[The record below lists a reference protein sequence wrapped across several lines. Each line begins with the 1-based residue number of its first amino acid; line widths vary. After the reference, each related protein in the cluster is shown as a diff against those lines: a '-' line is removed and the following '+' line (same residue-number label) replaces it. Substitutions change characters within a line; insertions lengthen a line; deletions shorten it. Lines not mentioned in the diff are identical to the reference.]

1 MVLFCASLVRISML
15 RKLILFISLLII
27 SSLLISCA
35 TQVSVLTN
43 IRTARKSFVKV
54 EAWVGVCDV
63 ENSTCTVPELYSMG
77 SGAVVFYANEKAI
90 LTAAHVCDL
99 GNAVKSAV
107 GESKVILKAIDREGK
122 IYETHI
128 LKINAKADI
137 CLLNAEEVLVPG
149 LKIAVKKPE
158 YGEIVY
164 NISSPLGMSEGGM
177 VPLFQGLYF
186 GEDRGYAHYS
196 IPTIGGSSGSPILNA
211 KGELVGMIHSVHYR
225 FHHISLSATHT
236 DLWNFLE
243 SARSHTLVLQNL
255 CPHSSCE
262 PIHIEGFLRE

>member
-1 MVLFCASLVRISML
+1 MVLFGAPLVRTSML
-15 RKLILFISLLII
+15 RKIILLISLLII
-27 SSLLISCA
+27 SPLLNSCA

-54 EAWVGVCDV
+54 EAWVGVCNIE
-63 ENSTCTVPELYSMG
+63 ENTCTVPELYSMG
-77 SGAVVFYANEKAI
+77 SGAVVFYANKKAI

-99 GNAVKSAV
+99 GKAAREN
-107 GESKVILKAIDREGK
+107 KVILKAVDREGK
-122 IYETHI
+122 VYETHI

-137 CLLNAEEVLVPG
+137 CLLNAPLVQAPA
-149 LKIAVKKPE
+149 LRMATKKPE
-158 YGEIVY
+158 YGERVF
-164 NISSPLGMSEGGM
+164 NISSPLGMSSGDM
-177 VPLFQGLYF
+177 VPVFQGLYF

-196 IPTIGGSSGSPILNA
+196 IPTIGGSSGSPILNSR
-211 KGELVGMIHSVHYR
+211 GELVGMIHSVHYR

-255 CPHSSCE
+255 CPHSDCE
-262 PIHIEGFLRE
+262 PIRIEGFLQE

>member
-1 MVLFCASLVRISML
+1 MVLFCASLVRTSML
-15 RKLILFISLLII
+15 RKIILLISLLII
-27 SSLLISCA
+27 SPLLNSCA

-43 IRTARKSFVKV
+43 VRTARNSFVKV
-54 EAWVGVCDV
+54 EAWVGVCSV
-63 ENSTCTVPELYSMG
+63 EENTCAVPELYSMG
-77 SGAVVFYANEKAI
+77 SGAVVFYANKKAI

-99 GNAVKSAV
+99 GNAVKFAA
-107 GESKVILKAIDREGK
+107 GKSKVILKAIDREGK
-122 IYETHI
+122 VYETHI

-137 CLLNAEEVLVPG
+137 CLLNAPLVQAPA
-149 LKIAVKKPE
+149 LKVAVKKPE

-177 VPLFQGLYF
+177 VPVFQGLYF
-186 GEDRGYAHYS
+186 GENRGYAHYS
-196 IPTIGGSSGSPILNA
+196 IPTIGGSSGSPILNV

-243 SARSHTLVLQNL
+243 SARSHTSVIQSL
-255 CPHSSCE
+255 CLHSSCE
-262 PIHIEGFLRE
+262 PIHIEGFLQE